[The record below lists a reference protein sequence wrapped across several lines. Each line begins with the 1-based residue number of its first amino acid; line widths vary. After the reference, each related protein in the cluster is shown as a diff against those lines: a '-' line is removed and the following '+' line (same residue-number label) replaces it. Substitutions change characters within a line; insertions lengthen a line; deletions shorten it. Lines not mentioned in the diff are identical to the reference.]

1 MGHECAI
8 VTGMDYAQV
17 LADNGL
23 TRIPRTAKDGSSFE
37 IPMWGKP
44 LGVAMQTKHIEFAV
58 SAFRPDVIVTT
69 HLVLGALIV
78 AEKVDLPVFVLG
90 SSCYMWPAKERLM
103 RLGAETEAESSRI
116 WHYEEQLRIYNACR
130 AALGLREA
138 ESTMKSPAL
147 AGDMLMVR
155 SAPEVFSDFDAL
167 PRKVSCVG
175 DCLWEPSV
183 RDSDLDEW
191 LDAHNGVPI
200 AYVQLGR
207 SFEFPSNWPVVR
219 ECLRNNG
226 FSIVTATARSDKAI
240 PDYSE
245 TSGIFSRPHILQ
257 SHVLE
262 RPSTMVVTTG
272 HPTATLGAVTRACQL
287 IMLPNGSGTQ
297 ENAEAYSR
305 AGAAMVIPST
315 DLTVT
320 KLSSALDRL
329 KDNVKAA
336 RQRETVRSW
345 FDVVR
350 STVSPAET
358 ILQAFE
364 YGAEKVTA

>member
-1 MGHECAI
+1 
-8 VTGMDYAQV
+8 
-17 LADNGL
+17 
-23 TRIPRTAKDGSSFE
+23 
-37 IPMWGKP
+37 
-44 LGVAMQTKHIEFAV
+44 
-58 SAFRPDVIVTT
+58 
-69 HLVLGALIV
+69 
-78 AEKVDLPVFVLG
+78 
-90 SSCYMWPAKERLM
+90 
-103 RLGAETEAESSRI
+103 
-116 WHYEEQLRIYNACR
+116 
-130 AALGLREA
+130 
-138 ESTMKSPAL
+138 MKNPAL

-155 SAPEVFSDFDAL
+155 SGPEVFSDFDAL

-175 DCLWEPSV
+175 DCLWEPSA
-183 RDSDLDEW
+183 RDSELEEW

-226 FSIVTATARSDKAI
+226 FSIVTATARSYKAI

-245 TSGIFSRPHILQ
+245 TSGIFSRPQRLQ

-287 IMLPNGSGTQ
+287 IMLPNGSGTLE
-297 ENAEAYSR
+297 ENAEAIFVP

-350 STVSPAET
+350 STVSPPPAET